1 MFLLFMLKSTL
12 SCSVIFFFFLLHFDT
27 FLLPYFY
34 FQECTW
40 QTVHLTRLLRSQ
52 TLCMFAAQDLLV
64 PRLPWNWNLFLLLS
78 HIILRFEY
86 VWVGNFTAHSWTA
99 PSSVSG
105 LLVIVGEQVQVVVA
119 YMLFCCYLTFG
130 ILLGKK
136 SICSVNSLDLERQIP
151 VRILCFA
158 CNLVALIFTQAADT
172 QVISDYVQYFFHQY
186 T

>member
-1 MFLLFMLKSTL
+1 
-12 SCSVIFFFFLLHFDT
+12 
-27 FLLPYFY
+27 
-34 FQECTW
+34 
-40 QTVHLTRLLRSQ
+40 
-52 TLCMFAAQDLLV
+52 
-64 PRLPWNWNLFLLLS
+64 
-78 HIILRFEY
+78 
-86 VWVGNFTAHSWTA
+86 
-99 PSSVSG
+99 
-105 LLVIVGEQVQVVVA
+105 
-119 YMLFCCYLTFG
+119 MLFCCYLTFG